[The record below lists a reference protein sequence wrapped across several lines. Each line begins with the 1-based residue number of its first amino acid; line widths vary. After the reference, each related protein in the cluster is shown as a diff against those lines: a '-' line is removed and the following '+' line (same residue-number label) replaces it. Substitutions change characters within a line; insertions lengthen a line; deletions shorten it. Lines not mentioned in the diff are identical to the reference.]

1 MLYKRISSL
10 LLATSLALALAACGD
25 STPPAGDLPPSGGDS
40 TVDGSTPNP
49 DLTSDGVAP
58 DGPQDGTP
66 GDTTS
71 DGIAPDISADGP
83 PLPDTAGATPTAFRV
98 NTLSLADPHIYLG
111 CAIDLS
117 STVDGLISDQ
127 ITKDGDADNLLDL
140 SLLIVFRPLSQGT
153 AMGTVE
159 LAQGDCAPPHPPSS
173 CSRTLATQPALGIST
188 YNNQTTGMCLTR
200 THNGVNVS
208 RHNAGETSAPCFVST
223 ARSVTLQLAGI
234 SIPLRDLQIAGRY
247 TGNPATGLDQGLLR
261 GFLSKTAAAQ
271 VLLPATLPLVGGMP
285 LSSIL
290 CDSGTNDDT
299 DTHPTFGA
307 GWWFFINYT
316 ASQVTYTEQ

>member
-1 MLYKRISSL
+1 M
-10 LLATSLALALAACGD
+10 
-25 STPPAGDLPPSGGDS
+25 
-40 TVDGSTPNP
+40 
-49 DLTSDGVAP
+49 
-58 DGPQDGTP
+58 
-66 GDTTS
+66 
-71 DGIAPDISADGP
+71 
-83 PLPDTAGATPTAFRV
+83 
-98 NTLSLADPHIYLG
+98 
-111 CAIDLS
+111 
-117 STVDGLISDQ
+117 
-127 ITKDGDADNLLDL
+127 
-140 SLLIVFRPLSQGT
+140 
-153 AMGTVE
+153 
-159 LAQGDCAPPHPPSS
+159 
-173 CSRTLATQPALGIST
+173 
-188 YNNQTTGMCLTR
+188 
-200 THNGVNVS
+200 
-208 RHNAGETSAPCFVST
+208 
-223 ARSVTLQLAGI
+223 TLQLAGI